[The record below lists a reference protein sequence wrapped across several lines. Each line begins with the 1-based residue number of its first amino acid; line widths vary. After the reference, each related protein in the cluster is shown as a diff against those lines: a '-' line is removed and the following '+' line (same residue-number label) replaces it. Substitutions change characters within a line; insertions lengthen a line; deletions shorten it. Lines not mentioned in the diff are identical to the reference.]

1 MTLFPAQQPDQGATN
16 MPNPNPSATE
26 DGRAVSG
33 DLSPE
38 TVAVLVD
45 LARALDPEA
54 CDPPAKTLPIGDA
67 AEVWRRQDAAL
78 LTARRVWEAG
88 WRPAP
93 PRPSGGLV
101 AEEAMAKVMDP
112 NAHDDGFPMDPD
124 RRVER
129 LDAALAHAIAAV
141 EAGFQLVSEDDTT
154 VDRLAVAMH
163 AAGCGCGMSLDE
175 HQASMRN
182 DFDEEDPA
190 YAVAARAAVRALR
203 EAGQ

>member
-67 AEVWRRQDAAL
+67 AEVWRRQDTAL

-88 WRPAP
+88 YR
-93 PRPSGGLV
+93 
-101 AEEAMAKVMDP
+101 
-112 NAHDDGFPMDPD
+112 
-124 RRVER
+124 
-129 LDAALAHAIAAV
+129 
-141 EAGFQLVSEDDTT
+141 LVSEDDAT
-154 VDRLAVAMH
+154 VDRLAELLTDWFEGRGRAEFWDAQDM
-163 AAGCGCGMSLDE
+163 
-175 HQASMRN
+175 
-182 DFDEEDPA
+182 
-190 YAVAARAAVRALR
+190 ARAAVRALR